1 MFWSMFSKV
10 KTKVHIKPSLFV
22 ILYNNTLSIKMGK
35 EDTQG
40 RLITYVYLCSITEP
54 TSITV
59 KNVSHT
65 ILCLYTKTRGQNK
78 TLSATN
84 IEEKLRAVNPVSS
97 HHEDTIYVYV
107 WQGTMGIVWYMVI
120 PYYYGNSNMEKRP
133 APQHHSSNHP
143 RTPTFFPKKHT
154 VSKWT
159 LPQNFRGALD
169 DKTISLVFEVRFLF
183 QVPENSSKIRA

>member
-1 MFWSMFSKV
+1 MFSKV
-10 KTKVHIKPSLFV
+10 KAKVHIKPSLFV

-40 RLITYVYLCSITEP
+40 RLITYVNLCSITEP

-59 KNVSHT
+59 KNISHT

-97 HHEDTIYVYV
+97 HHKDTIYV
-107 WQGTMGIVWYMVI
+107 WQGTMVIVWYMVI

-143 RTPTFFPKKHT
+143 QTPTFFHT
-154 VSKWT
+154 VSK
-159 LPQNFRGALD
+159 
-169 DKTISLVFEVRFLF
+169 
-183 QVPENSSKIRA
+183 